1 MKDDLELQM
10 DDARSDGR
18 VYSPKRRGG
27 GSGSSRY
34 LRILVI
40 VFLVLIFAG
49 GILYFLGRQPSSS
62 GVEPLQSKVIALEQ
76 RIVGLEKQIAE
87 LRGKIITPGPDLA
100 LLQRV
105 DALSQKVE
113 ALEKQKPP
121 ALEPK
126 AKPLTPPKPTASVEK
141 RYHTVQKGETLYGI
155 SKKYGINVE
164 ELRKL
169 NDLSASQSLRT
180 GQKILVSPGR

>member
-1 MKDDLELQM
+1 MKDDPELQV
-10 DDARSDGR
+10 DDAWSEGR
-18 VYSPKRRGG
+18 AYSPKRRGG

-49 GILYFLGRQPSSS
+49 GILYFLGRQPGSS

-87 LRGKIITPGPDLA
+87 LRGKISTPGPDLA

-113 ALEKQKPP
+113 VLEKQKPDARRP
-121 ALEPK
+121 FRQMDCREESSRRRAAGSPCR
-126 AKPLTPPKPTASVEK
+126 KPYRACADPV
-141 RYHTVQKGETLYGI
+141 H
-155 SKKYGINVE
+155 
-164 ELRKL
+164 
-169 NDLSASQSLRT
+169 SQSGLR
-180 GQKILVSPGR
+180 RR